1 MALAF
6 TSLTAL
12 AAHVEQLGVK
22 NGARLVVH
30 SRLLAFGMMEDGA
43 AGMAKVLRAAIGP
56 KGTLVVPTYTLDRHT
71 IYDRATTPS
80 QNVGV
85 LPEIV
90 RQIEGAVRSACPM
103 HNHAAIGRDAALLNA
118 PTGHFSLGAGSD
130 FELLLREDFTL
141 LLLGAGIT
149 EGATFVHHVEAL
161 EQVPYRIWLDLQRSV
176 RSGDGPVGTMACRY
190 YGRRDMELHESF
202 DMLET
207 PLLAAQQVSKVKAPY
222 GFSRLI
228 TLAAL
233 SLATHAALKQNP
245 YCLVKS

>member
-1 MALAF
+1 MALAT

-12 AAHVEQLGVK
+12 ADHIEQLGVK
-22 NGARLVVH
+22 NGNRLVVH

-56 KGTLVVPTYTLDRHT
+56 KGTLIVPTYTLDRHT
-71 IYDRATTPS
+71 IYDRAMTAS

-85 LPEIV
+85 LPEFI

-103 HNHAAIGRDAALLNA
+103 HNHAAIGRDAGLLNE
-118 PTGHFSLGAGSD
+118 PSGHVSLGTGSD
-130 FELLLREDFTL
+130 FELLLREEFTL

-161 EQVPYRIWLDLQRSV
+161 QQVPYRIWLDLQRSV

-190 YGRRDMELHESF
+190 YGRRNMDLHENF

-207 PLLAAQQVSKVKAPY
+207 PLLAAQQMSRVKAPY
-222 GFSRLI
+222 GFSRL
-228 TLAAL
+228 TALAAL
-233 SLATHAALKQNP
+233 NKVTYAALAQDP
-245 YCLVKS
+245 YCLVKN